1 MTLATHV
8 VKGTERHLLQTVK
21 EPAMAQFRS
30 QDASPG
36 YDPAP
41 NVATAAEIRLAEEL
55 RRRLEERYLSGATVS
70 PSLPVAA
77 SNNVH

>member
-1 MTLATHV
+1 
-8 VKGTERHLLQTVK
+8 
-21 EPAMAQFRS
+21 MAQIRS

-41 NVATAAEIRLAEEL
+41 NVATPAEIRLAEEL
-55 RRRLEERYLSGATVS
+55 RRRLEERYLSDATQS
-70 PSLPVAA
+70 PSLPLA